1 MHGDR
6 LVDTNNRETCKEM
19 NKIEVKE
26 CDDGRHEETR
36 CKDERESYSKSD
48 KMNTGWMQVGERQ
61 DEALYFR
68 RDSLAKG

>member
-1 MHGDR
+1 M
-6 LVDTNNRETCKEM
+6 
-19 NKIEVKE
+19 KE

-36 CKDERESYSKSD
+36 CKDERESYNKSD

-68 RDSLAKG
+68 RDSLAEG